1 MFIVVG
7 IYIKWKIGIK
17 FRMISVKVGLICR
30 LIVAIFAKLREFF
43 ILFVVVLILFVDNS
57 ILFID

>member
-1 MFIVVG
+1 
-7 IYIKWKIGIK
+7 
-17 FRMISVKVGLICR
+17 MISVKVGLICR